1 MTRRAPINKIIP
13 LSVVDGPGNR
23 TSIFL
28 QGCNLACAYCH
39 NPETQNLCNHCGIC
53 VDGCPSGAL
62 ILVNHRVSW
71 DPEVCISCDQC
82 ITVCPSSASPR
93 VRNITPDEVFQE
105 VQKNIPFI
113 RGITVSGG
121 ECTLYPNFIKELFAI
136 ACENGLTCLID
147 SNGTT
152 DFSRFPELMELTQG
166 VMLDVK
172 AWDEQIYKKLTR
184 GPTNSVVKK
193 NLHYL
198 AENNKLEEIR
208 VVCLPDEVDAEAVI
222 NGIAVTIGEKIHS
235 VKLKLIKFR
244 RFGVKGRL
252 HNTLSPQDTYMQE
265 LLQQAKGLGFEKA
278 IIV

>member
-1 MTRRAPINKIIP
+1 MTRAPVNKIIP
-13 LSVVDGPGNR
+13 LSLVDGPGNR

-28 QGCNLACAYCH
+28 QGCNLACDYCH
-39 NPETQNLCNHCGIC
+39 NPETQKLCNHCGEC
-53 VDGCPSGAL
+53 VSGCPSGAL
-62 ILVNHRVSW
+62 TIVGGRVNW
-71 DPEVCISCDQC
+71 DPDVCTLCDQC
-82 ITVCPSSASPR
+82 INVCPTSASPR
-93 VRNITPDEVFQE
+93 IKNMTPEEVFQE
-105 VQKNIPFI
+105 VKKNIPFI
-113 RGITVSGG
+113 RGITISGG

-136 ACENGLTCLID
+136 ARENGLTCLID

-172 AWDEQIYKKLTR
+172 AWNEEVYRKITK

-198 AENNKLEEIR
+198 AERNQLEELRI
-208 VVCLPDEVDAEAVI
+208 VCLPGEVDADAAI
-222 NGIAVTIGEKIHS
+222 RGIAETIGEKVKS

-252 HNTLSPQDTYMQE
+252 NNTPSPDDRYME
-265 LLQQAKGLGFEKA
+265 GLLEQARGLGFEKA
-278 IIV
+278 VIV

>member
-1 MTRRAPINKIIP
+1 MTRAPINKIIP
-13 LSVVDGPGNR
+13 LSLVDGPGNR

-39 NPETQNLCNHCGIC
+39 NPETQRLCNHCGIC
-53 VDGCPSGAL
+53 VSGCPSGAL
-62 ILVNHRVSW
+62 TIAGGRVNW

-82 ITVCPSSASPR
+82 ITVCPSFASPR
-93 VRNITPDEVFQE
+93 VRNMTPDEVFQE

-121 ECTLYPNFIKELFAI
+121 ECTLYPNFIKELFAK
-136 ACENGLTCLID
+136 AREHGLTCLID

-152 DFSRFPELMELTQG
+152 DFSRFPELMELCQG

-172 AWDEQIYKKLTR
+172 AWDEQTYRKLTG

-198 AENNKLEEIR
+198 AECNKLEELRI
-208 VVCLPDEVDAEAVI
+208 VCLQEEVDAEAVI
-222 NGIAVTIGEKIHS
+222 SGIAETIGEKVSS

-244 RFGVKGRL
+244 PYGVKGRL
-252 HNTLSPQDTYMQE
+252 QNTPSPDDVYIQK
-265 LLQQAKGLGFEKA
+265 LLQLASGFGFKKA
-278 IIV
+278 VIV